1 MALVPR
7 LLRPSVLIRRK
18 AMYAGFLGPSTFW
31 KVVGLVVFGKGTI
44 VKFFG
49 RQAEVI
55 DVSKLGS
62 GRTMQVVTATP
73 ISKRSRRKLAKRGTP
88 VPTLAQ
94 QRVSARAWAADQAA
108 RKVSRK
114 VS

>member
-31 KVVGLVVFGKGTI
+31 KVVGVLVFGKSTI
-44 VKFFG
+44 AKFFG
-49 RQAEVI
+49 RRPEVI

-62 GRTMQVVTATP
+62 GRVLQVATARPTT
-73 ISKRSRRKLAKRGTP
+73 RRRRRKLTKRGVT
-88 VPTLAQ
+88 VPTLAE
-94 QRVSARAWAADQAA
+94 QRLVARMWASEQSA
-108 RKVSRK
+108 RKVS
-114 VS
+114 